1 MKPNREIQPPLTIP
15 SEIRVPLAE
24 KVNSEHGID
33 LYQICIEDH
42 NVLRVS
48 LVFNAGVKFQQHP
61 FEASSTLNMLSEG
74 TQKYS
79 AEELAEIQDYYGLNY
94 EASMDRD
101 YSVISV
107 CTLPKFLD
115 KALELIEQM
124 VIYPKFDQSDLD
136 RYAAKRKQQIQ
147 IRRQKGAF
155 RAQELFAEALFGKNH
170 PYGCSY
176 EAELYDKLNSEMLVE
191 FHRRHY
197 IAQECFAVCSGNVKP
212 EHTTHILELLNKIPS
227 HRCATEHSVM
237 PEIVQ
242 TKLLTESRP
251 EALQSAIRMGRM
263 LFTRNHSDFN
273 GMQIVSTILGGYFGS
288 RLISNLREERGYTYG
303 IFSTMVN
310 LAHNGY
316 LAISTEVAAEATE
329 DSLTQIRYEMSRLRE
344 ELVSEQ
350 ELTAVKNIMIG
361 DIMRI
366 LDGPFGIADVTIE
379 NIQNGNDNSSVIKF
393 FEEIKNI
400 TPERVRDLARK
411 YLTEEDFITTIVGR
425 IP

>member
-1 MKPNREIQPPLTIP
+1 MKPNRDIQPLLTIP
-15 SEIRVPLAE
+15 SEIRVPIAE
-24 KVNSEHGID
+24 KVVSGNGIE
-33 LYQICIEDH
+33 LHQICIEDH
-42 NVLRVS
+42 NVLRLS
-48 LVFNAGVKFQQHP
+48 LVFEAGVKYQRYP
-61 FEASSTLNMLSEG
+61 FVASATLNMLSEG

-79 AEELAEIQDYYGLNY
+79 AEKLAEIQDYYGLNY

-115 KALELIEQM
+115 QALEMLEQM
-124 VIYPKFDQSDLD
+124 VIYPKFDKSDLE

-155 RAQELFAEALFGKNH
+155 RAQELFAQALFGQNH

-176 EAELYDKLNSEMLVE
+176 DADLYDQLNSDMLID
-191 FHRRHY
+191 FHNQYYTNRG
-197 IAQECFAVCSGNVKP
+197 CVAVCSGNIKT
-212 EHTTHILELLNKIPS
+212 EHTVKILELLDKIPVRNTVIEQPKLS
-227 HRCATEHSVM
+227 D
-237 PEIVQ
+237 IVQ
-242 TKLLTESRP
+242 TELLTESRP

-263 LFTRNHSDFN
+263 LFTRNHPDFN

-310 LAHNGY
+310 LAQNGY
-316 LAISTEVAAEATE
+316 LAIATEVAAEATE
-329 DSLTQIRYEMSRLRE
+329 DSIKQIRYEMSRLRE

-350 ELTAVKNIMIG
+350 ELAAVKNIMIG

-379 NIQNGNDNSSVIKF
+379 NIQNGNDNSTVVKF

-400 TPERVRDLARK
+400 TAQQIRDLARK
-411 YLTEEDFITTIVGR
+411 YLTEEDFVTTIVGK